1 MQAVSRR
8 SRFAPGA
15 DPPAHLMGGAQ
26 GSRMRLPVDTSVHRA
41 AAEARRESEVDEA
54 RRAADQLDTPDHDAL
69 DRQLGREL
77 AAQAGHLGAAA
88 SGCSERAHMRI

>member
-1 MQAVSRR
+1 
-8 SRFAPGA
+8 
-15 DPPAHLMGGAQ
+15 MGGAQ

-41 AAEARRESEVDEA
+41 AAAVEARRESVVDEA

-88 SGCSERAHMRI
+88 SGCAERAHMCTCTCARYMCMCM

>member
-1 MQAVSRR
+1 MQAASRR

-15 DPPAHLMGGAQ
+15 DPPAHLMG
-26 GSRMRLPVDTSVHRA
+26 SRMRLPVDSSVHQA
-41 AAEARRESEVDEA
+41 AAAVEARRESEVDEA

-77 AAQAGHLGAAA
+77 AAQAEHLGAAA
-88 SGCSERAHMRI
+88 SGCAERAHMCI